1 MARAMP
7 WAWLGLCWPC
17 TYLVLGLRP
26 WAELGWGFCRAR
38 VGLGGVMWWSVVGW
52 ECLACL
58 PLFWPIQDAYGLV
71 TLLPLLPCSLTYPGC
86 PWPILWLPAG
96 LSLATMGLSW
106 APLGLVPVLV
116 PYLFSGL
123 VPGLLLATLCL
134 LLGLALGCP
143 VLHLLYM
150 GLRPVTCPVPGSC
163 ASGICTLILRYLYS

>member
-1 MARAMP
+1 MALGRAC
-7 WAWLGLCWPC
+7 AGLVC

-26 WAELGWGFCRAR
+26 WCGPWLGLLPGW
-38 VGLGGVMWWSVVGW
+38 VGLGGVVWWSVVGW

-58 PLFWPIQDAYGLV
+58 PLFWPILAAYAMP

-123 VPGLLLATLCL
+123 LPGFFLATLCL
-134 LLGLALGCP
+134 TGPCPGLSSPAPPIHGAPPRDLSYTWELC
-143 VLHLLYM
+143 
-150 GLRPVTCPVPGSC
+150 
-163 ASGICTLILRYLYS
+163 